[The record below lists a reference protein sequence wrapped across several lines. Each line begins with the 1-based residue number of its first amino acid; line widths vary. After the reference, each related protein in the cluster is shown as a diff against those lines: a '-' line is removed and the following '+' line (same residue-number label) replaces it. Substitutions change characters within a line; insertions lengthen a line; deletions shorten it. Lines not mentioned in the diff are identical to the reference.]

1 MSGSAASGCKGQ
13 DADLLAEAAA
23 QTTTN
28 PAAKVTPHLSP
39 ARRPAGPRHLMTKC
53 QNSLLS
59 FSLSDTPLPKTDRQ
73 LRAVPL
79 RKGFH
84 GNIHHMAD
92 MRTDRTR

>member
-39 ARRPAGPRHLMTKC
+39 ARRPAGLMTKC
-53 QNSLLS
+53 RNSLLS

-73 LRAVPL
+73 PAVPL

-92 MRTDRTR
+92 MRTDPTR